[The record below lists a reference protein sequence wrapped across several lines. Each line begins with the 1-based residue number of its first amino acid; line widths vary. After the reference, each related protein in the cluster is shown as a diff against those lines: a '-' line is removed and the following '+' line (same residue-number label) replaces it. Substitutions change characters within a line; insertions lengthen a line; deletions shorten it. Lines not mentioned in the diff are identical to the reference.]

1 MTKEMLFLAEIY
13 TNWCKSQGLPD
24 YMSADDLR
32 YGRDTTDKLNFY
44 QMNWLEC
51 FIDVWDCINQNTQ
64 EVIMQTEKR
73 YYVTT
78 KFEKYGTY
86 TIMARSKEH
95 AIQMWKDGDWNFD
108 DYESD
113 YGEYNE
119 VIDEVEEEVFA
130 DTQLSLEG
138 VMQPVKCNPIEYREK

>member
-44 QMNWLEC
+44 QMNWLET

-64 EVIMQTEKR
+64 DIVMKMELPTEKPFL
-73 YYVTT
+73 VTV

-86 TIMARSKEH
+86 TINARSKEH
-95 AIQMWKDGDWNFD
+95 AIQMYNNGDWDFD
-108 DYESD
+108 DYQEEW
-113 YGEYNE
+113 GEYNE
-119 VIDEVEEEVFA
+119 VIDEIEEQDVF
-130 DTQLSLEG
+130 DEMQLSIEG
-138 VMQPVKCNPIEYREK
+138 VLA

>member
-44 QMNWLEC
+44 QMNWLET

-64 EVIMQTEKR
+64 EVIMKMELPTEKPFL
-73 YYVTT
+73 VTV

-86 TIMARSKEH
+86 TINARSKEH
-95 AIQMWKDGDWNFD
+95 AIQMWKDGDWDFD
-108 DYESD
+108 DYQEEW
-113 YGEYNE
+113 GEYNE
-119 VIDEVEEEVFA
+119 VIDEVEETDVFDA
-130 DTQLSLEG
+130 MQLSLEG
-138 VMQPVKCNPIEYREK
+138 VLA

>member
-1 MTKEMLFLAEIY
+1 MTKEMLFLADIY

-24 YMSADDLR
+24 FMSADDLR
-32 YGRDTTDKLNFY
+32 YGRDTKDKLNFY

-119 VIDEVEEEVFA
+119 VIDDVEEEVFA

-138 VMQPVKCNPIEYREK
+138 VLA

>member
-44 QMNWLEC
+44 QMNWLET

-64 EVIMQTEKR
+64 DIVMKMELPTEKPFL
-73 YYVTT
+73 VTV

-86 TIMARSKEH
+86 TINARSKEH
-95 AIQMWKDGDWNFD
+95 AIQLYENGDWDFD
-108 DYESD
+108 DYQEEW
-113 YGEYNE
+113 GEYNE
-119 VIDEVEEEVFA
+119 VIDEVEEQDVF
-130 DTQLSLEG
+130 DEMQLSLEG
-138 VMQPVKCNPIEYREK
+138 VLA